1 MAREITPRA
10 RAEIDKII
18 LLQQEH
24 ELDLPD
30 EFHFRYAKAAAVAG
44 LPEQAHEAVVKY
56 LTAAGRE
63 GRHYGEALELMNQA
77 QEAIEGRKEPQA
89 ATTAEPAATQDP
101 VEAEPEAAGTT
112 EGQKEHEALPSAA
125 GTSDAPP
132 RPGCGQWNTEDFFR
146 TATAETVTACLGAGA
161 NVAARDDDRIT
172 PLHWA
177 AWTTGSS
184 AVIDV
189 LLAAGAELEA
199 RNKNDSTPLH
209 NAALNNENPAI
220 AEVLLTADADIEARN
235 GGGFTPLHWAARN
248 NNNPAVIELLLKI
261 GADVKARA
269 KDGATPPAFGG
280 EGQRESSGLPVAV
293 GGRSRRRGTCDK

>member
-1 MAREITPRA
+1 MRAMIPGVLILILWGAVPALAQLPPEILADSYLLKVEQAIGDGDPA
-10 RAEIDKII
+10 RAGVEIDKII

-30 EFHFRYAKAAAVAG
+30 EFHFRYAKAAAAAG

-63 GRHYGEALELMNQA
+63 GRHYVEALELMNQA
-77 QEAIEGRKEPQA
+77 QEAIEGRKEKEA
-89 ATTAEPAATQDP
+89 ASTAPSPPVPAATQDP
-101 VEAEPEAAGTT
+101 VEADPEAAGTT

-132 RPGCGQWNTEDFFR
+132 RPGCGQWNTEDFLR

-177 AWTTGSS
+177 AWDHREFGRYRRPFGSWSRTGSAQQERLNTS
-184 AVIDV
+184 AQRS
-189 LLAAGAELEA
+189 LE
-199 RNKNDSTPLH
+199 
-209 NAALNNENPAI
+209 
-220 AEVLLTADADIEARN
+220 
-235 GGGFTPLHWAARN
+235 
-248 NNNPAVIELLLKI
+248 
-261 GADVKARA
+261 
-269 KDGATPPAFGG
+269 
-280 EGQRESSGLPVAV
+280 
-293 GGRSRRRGTCDK
+293 